1 MWTASD
7 SSALRRIFDTVWE
20 FWNTEFTVLNFTVSW
35 WQILIS
41 CFAIL
46 LVFRIVKGLIDL

>member
-7 SSALRRIFDTVWE
+7 SSALRSVFDTVWE
-20 FWNTEFTVLNFTVSW
+20 FFNTEFQVLNFTTSW
-35 WQILIS
+35 WQIALS

>member
-1 MWTASD
+1 MWTAAD

-20 FWNTEFTVLNFTVSW
+20 FWNAEFTVLNFTVSW
-35 WQILIS
+35 WQIFIS